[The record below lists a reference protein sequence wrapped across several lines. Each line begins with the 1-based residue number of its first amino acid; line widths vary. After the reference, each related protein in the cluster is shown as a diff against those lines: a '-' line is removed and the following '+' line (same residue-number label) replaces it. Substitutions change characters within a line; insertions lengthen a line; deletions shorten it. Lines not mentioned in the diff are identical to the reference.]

1 MFSVRTA
8 RVVVITREGE
18 IGHIRALSLG
28 PCGPPIFII
37 VETRNLL
44 RSAGTRFA

>member
-1 MFSVRTA
+1 MFFVRTA

-18 IGHIRALSLG
+18 IGHIGAFSLG
-28 PCGPPIFII
+28 PSDPPISII